1 MTADAA
7 PLRPHVCVL
16 LHAHRDQKREAVS
29 DNFYI
34 TTPIY
39 YVNDKP
45 HLGHAYTT
53 IAADVVTRWHRLN
66 GRPAYF
72 LTGTDEHGQKV
83 YEAAAKRGIT
93 AQQHVDDLCEPFK
106 ALWVALGI
114 QHDDFIRTT
123 EERHTSVVQDVLQRL
138 FDEGDIYTADYEGWY
153 STSAERFWTEKD
165 LVDGKCPDTGT
176 KVEWIKE
183 KNYVFRM
190 SKYADQLRDYI
201 ADNPDFLRPASRKNE
216 VLGYLK
222 KDVGDLCISRPKSR
236 LPWGIPFPMDPD
248 YVTYVWFDALLN
260 YISAIGF
267 HPDGS
272 SDEFSKWWPASYHLV
287 GKDILTTHSVYW
299 STMLFAMGLQPA
311 QCLYAHGWWTI
322 EGQKMSKS
330 IGNVVDP
337 HLLIDCYGADAVRY
351 FLMREILFGA
361 DGDFSHMGFMTRYNA
376 DLANDLGNLA
386 HRSLSMTTKWLDAKT
401 PALDANTAADDAL
414 QALADEAVA
423 DFAKNIEAMQ
433 ISTALES
440 LWRLVQAG
448 NKYIDDME
456 PWKLNREGQT
466 ARLAGVMRRCLEVCR
481 VAAVLLS
488 PVAPTKA
495 MELASKLGMSG
506 LEIDGVGDLS
516 GLMEGAPVNAGEPL
530 FPRMVELP
538 ERIQTAL
545 QGALPDKAQAAADK
559 AEAKKKKQ
567 EAQVDAQV
575 EENPYIQFEDFLKV
589 QLKVGEI
596 VEAEKHPN
604 ADRLLALK
612 VEVGEERPRS
622 IVAGIAAKYAAED
635 LLGKKIVIVANLKPR
650 KLRGVLSEGML
661 LAATGDALEGL
672 VTVDP
677 DVNYGSTVG

>member
-1 MTADAA
+1 MLTLARIDYS
-7 PLRPHVCVL
+7 
-16 LHAHRDQKREAVS
+16 EASVA

-45 HLGHAYTT
+45 HVGHAYTT
-53 IAADVVTRWHRLN
+53 IAADVVSRWHRMN
-66 GRPAYF
+66 GRPTHF

-93 AQQHVDDLCEPFK
+93 AQQHVDELSEPFK
-106 ALWVALGI
+106 ALWAALDV

-123 EERHTSVVQDVLQRL
+123 EERHTRVVRDVLQNL
-138 FDEGDIYTADYEGWY
+138 VDNGDIYTADYEGWY

-176 KVEWIKE
+176 KVEWITE
-183 KNYVFRM
+183 KNYFFRM
-190 SKYADQLRDYI
+190 SKYADQLRTYI
-201 ADNPDFLRPASRKNE
+201 ADNPDFLQPASRKNE

-222 KDVGDLCISRPKSR
+222 KEVGDLCISRPKAR
-236 LPWGIPFPMDPD
+236 LPWGIPFPMDD
-248 YVTYVWFDALLN
+248 EYVTYVWFDALLN

-272 SDEFSKWWPASYHLV
+272 TEDFSKWWPASYHLV
-287 GKDILTTHSVYW
+287 GKDILTTHAVYW
-299 STMLFAMGLQPA
+299 STMLFAMGLEPA
-311 QCLYAHGWWTI
+311 KCLYAHGWWTI

-337 HLLIDCYGADAVRY
+337 HLLIDCYGLDAVRY

-386 HRSLSMTTKWLDAKT
+386 HRSLSMTSKWLDGQI
-401 PALDANTAADDAL
+401 PSIDPNTEGDNAL
-414 QALADEAVA
+414 QAVADQAVA
-423 DFAKNIEAMQ
+423 GFTQNIERMQ

-440 LWRLVQAG
+440 LWSLVQAG
-448 NKYIDDME
+448 NKYIDDQE

-466 ARLAGVMRRCLEVCR
+466 ERLAGVMRRCLEICR
-481 VAAVLLS
+481 VAAMLLS
-488 PVAPTKA
+488 PITPNKA
-495 MELASKLGMSG
+495 AELRAKLGVAGIAM
-506 LEIDGVGDLS
+506 DRVGSLNQLVA
-516 GLMEGAPVNAGEPL
+516 GTKVEPGEPL
-530 FPRMVELP
+530 FPRMTELP
-538 ERIQTAL
+538 ERIQEVL
-545 QGALPDKAQAAADK
+545 QGALPAVADEAAAK
-559 AEAKKKKQ
+559 ATAKKKKQ
-567 EAQVDAQV
+567 EAKVAEEV
-575 EENPYIQFEDFLKV
+575 EETNPYIEFEDFLKV
-589 QLKVGEI
+589 QLKVGQI

-612 VEVGEERPRS
+612 VEVGEDRPRS
-622 IVAGIAAKYAAED
+622 IVAGIAAKYDPAD
-635 LLGKKIVIVANLKPR
+635 LVGKNIVIVANLKPR

-661 LAATGDALEGL
+661 LAATGSELEGL
-672 VTVDP
+672 ITTDP
-677 DVNYGSTVG
+677 GVNSGSTVG

>member
-1 MTADAA
+1 VA
-7 PLRPHVCVL
+7 
-16 LHAHRDQKREAVS
+16 

-45 HLGHAYTT
+45 HVGHAYTT
-53 IAADVVTRWHRLN
+53 IAADVITRWHRLN
-66 GRPAYF
+66 GRSAYF

-93 AQQHVDDLCEPFK
+93 AQQHVDELSEPFR
-106 ALWVALGI
+106 ALWSALDI
-114 QHDDFIRTT
+114 QNDDFIRTT
-123 EERHTSVVQDVLQRL
+123 EERHKRVVRDVLQRL
-138 FDEGDIYTADYEGWY
+138 FDAGDIYTADYEGWY

-165 LVDGKCPDTGT
+165 LVDGKCPDDGT
-176 KVEWIKE
+176 PVEWIKE
-183 KNYVFRM
+183 KNYFFRM
-190 SKYADQLRDYI
+190 SKYADDLRTYI
-201 ADNPDFLRPASRKNE
+201 ADHPDFLRPASRKNE

-222 KDVGDLCISRPKSR
+222 KEVGDLCISRPKTR
-236 LPWGIPFPMDPD
+236 LPWGIPFPMDEE

-272 SDEFSKWWPASYHLV
+272 TEEFEKWWPATYHLV

-311 QCLYAHGWWTI
+311 ACLYAHGWWTI

-337 HLLIDCYGADAVRY
+337 HLLIECYSSDALRY

-386 HRSLSMTTKWLDAKT
+386 HRSLSMTTKWLGGEI
-401 PALDANTAADDAL
+401 PPIDANTPADDAL
-414 QALADEAVA
+414 QAVSDAAVA
-423 DFAKNIEAMQ
+423 RFSENIEAMQ
-433 ISTALES
+433 LSTALEA
-440 LWRLVQAG
+440 LWKLVQAG
-448 NKYIDDME
+448 NKYIDDEE
-456 PWKLNREGQT
+456 PWKLNREGQS
-466 ARLAGVMRRCLEVCR
+466 ARLAGVMRRCLEICR

-488 PVAPTKA
+488 PVTPNKSV
-495 MELASKLGMSG
+495 ELGKKLGMET
-506 LEIDGVGDLS
+506 LEVAGVASLDRLVAGTKV
-516 GLMEGAPVNAGEPL
+516 EPGEPL

-538 ERIQTAL
+538 ERIQEVL
-545 QGALPDKAQAAADK
+545 QGALPDKADEAAAK
-559 AEAKKKKQ
+559 AQAKKQKQ
-567 EAQVDAQV
+567 EANVA
-575 EENPYIQFEDFLKV
+575 EETEETNSFIEFDDFMKV

-612 VEVGEERPRS
+612 VEVGEDRPRS
-622 IVAGIAAKYAAED
+622 IVAGIAAKYDPAD
-635 LLGKKIVIVANLKPR
+635 LVGKKIVIVANLKPR

-661 LAATGDALEGL
+661 LAATGSELEGL
-672 VTVDP
+672 ITTDP
-677 DVNYGSTVG
+677 DVNAGSTVG

>member
-1 MTADAA
+1 MT
-7 PLRPHVCVL
+7 PLQPNVCVL
-16 LHAHRDQKREAVS
+16 LHAQRAQKREAVS

-83 YEAAAKRGIT
+83 YEAATRRGIS
-93 AQQHVDDLCEPFK
+93 AQQHVDELCEPFK
-106 ALWVALGI
+106 ALWSALGI
-114 QHDDFIRTT
+114 QNDDFIRTT
-123 EERHTSVVQDVLQRL
+123 EKRHTSVVQDVLQRL
-138 FDEGDIYTADYEGWY
+138 FDSGDIYTADYEGWY

-183 KNYVFRM
+183 KNYFFRM
-190 SKYADQLRDYI
+190 SKYADQLRSYI

-222 KDVGDLCISRPKSR
+222 KEVGDLCISRPKSR
-236 LPWGIPFPMDPD
+236 LPWGIPFPMDPE

-272 SDEFSKWWPASYHLV
+272 SDSFTTWWPASYHLV

-311 QCLYAHGWWTI
+311 RCLYAHGWWTI

-361 DGDFSHMGFMTRYNA
+361 DGDFSHLGFMTRYNA

-386 HRSLSMTTKWLDAKT
+386 HRSLSMTTKWLDART
-401 PALDANTAADDAL
+401 PPLDANTAADDAL

-495 MELASKLGMSG
+495 AELAAKLGMDGLQVSGVGSLSG
-506 LEIDGVGDLS
+506 LEDGS
-516 GLMEGAPVNAGEPL
+516 PVNAGEPL

-538 ERIQTAL
+538 ERIQAAL

-567 EAQVDAQV
+567 EAHVDAQV
-575 EENPYIQFEDFLKV
+575 DETPYIQFEDFLKV

-612 VEVGEERPRS
+612 VEVGEDRPRS
-622 IVAGIAAKYAAED
+622 IVAGIAAKYAAQD
-635 LLGKKIVIVANLKPR
+635 LVGKKIVIVANLKPR

-661 LAATGDALEGL
+661 LAATGEALEGL
-672 VTVDP
+672 VTVDSG
-677 DVNYGSTVG
+677 VNFGSTVG

>member
-1 MTADAA
+1 
-7 PLRPHVCVL
+7 
-16 LHAHRDQKREAVS
+16 
-29 DNFYI
+29 
-34 TTPIY
+34 
-39 YVNDKP
+39 
-45 HLGHAYTT
+45 
-53 IAADVVTRWHRLN
+53 
-66 GRPAYF
+66 
-72 LTGTDEHGQKV
+72 
-83 YEAAAKRGIT
+83 
-93 AQQHVDDLCEPFK
+93 
-106 ALWVALGI
+106 
-114 QHDDFIRTT
+114 
-123 EERHTSVVQDVLQRL
+123 VVQDVLQRL

-183 KNYVFRM
+183 KNYFFRM
-190 SKYADQLRDYI
+190 SKYADQLRQYI
-201 ADNPDFLRPASRKNE
+201 DDNPDFLRPASRKNE

-222 KDVGDLCISRPKSR
+222 KEVGDLCISRPKSR
-236 LPWGIPFPMDPD
+236 LPWGIPFPMDPE

-272 SDEFSKWWPASYHLV
+272 TDEFKKWWPASYHLV

-299 STMLFAMGLQPA
+299 STMLFAMGQRPA
-311 QCLYAHGWWTI
+311 ECLYAHGWWTI

-337 HLLIDCYGADAVRY
+337 HLLIDCYGSDAVRY

-361 DGDFSHMGFMTRYNA
+361 DGDFSHLGFMTRYNA

-386 HRSLSMTTKWLDAKT
+386 HRSLSMTSKWLDAKV
-401 PALDANTAADDAL
+401 PALDTNTEADDAL
-414 QALADEAVA
+414 QAVA
-423 DFAKNIEAMQ
+423 DIAVRTFEEKIEGMQ

-440 LWRLVQAG
+440 LWTLVQAG

-456 PWKLNREGQT
+456 PWKLNREGET
-466 ARLAGVMRRCLEVCR
+466 ARLAGVMRRCLEICR

-488 PVAPTKA
+488 PVAPNKA
-495 MELASKLGMSG
+495 QELAQKLGVPT
-506 LEIDGVGDLS
+506 LDVNNVGSLS
-516 GLMEGAPVNAGEPL
+516 RLIEGASVSAGEPL

-538 ERIQTAL
+538 DRIQTAL
-545 QGALPDKAQAAADK
+545 RDSLPDKADEAEAKAD
-559 AEAKKKKQ
+559 AKKKKQ
-567 EAQVDAQV
+567 EANVA
-575 EENPYIQFEDFLKV
+575 EEAEETPNYIQFEDFLKV

-612 VEVGEERPRS
+612 VEVGEDRPRS
-622 IVAGIAAKYAAED
+622 IVAGIAAKYDAAD
-635 LLGKKIVIVANLKPR
+635 LIGKKIVIVANLKPR
-650 KLRGVLSEGML
+650 KLRGVMSEGML
-661 LAATGDALEGL
+661 LAASGSELEGL

-677 DVNYGSTVG
+677 GVNFGSSVG

>member
-1 MTADAA
+1 
-7 PLRPHVCVL
+7 
-16 LHAHRDQKREAVS
+16 
-29 DNFYI
+29 
-34 TTPIY
+34 
-39 YVNDKP
+39 
-45 HLGHAYTT
+45 
-53 IAADVVTRWHRLN
+53 
-66 GRPAYF
+66 
-72 LTGTDEHGQKV
+72 
-83 YEAAAKRGIT
+83 
-93 AQQHVDDLCEPFK
+93 
-106 ALWVALGI
+106 
-114 QHDDFIRTT
+114 
-123 EERHTSVVQDVLQRL
+123 
-138 FDEGDIYTADYEGWY
+138 
-153 STSAERFWTEKD
+153 
-165 LVDGKCPDTGT
+165 
-176 KVEWIKE
+176 
-183 KNYVFRM
+183 M

-201 ADNPDFLRPASRKNE
+201 AANPDFLRPASRKNE
-216 VLGYLK
+216 VLGYLQK
-222 KDVGDLCISRPKSR
+222 EVGDLCISRPMSR
-236 LPWGIPFPMDPD
+236 LPWGIPFPMDPE

-272 SDEFSKWWPASYHLV
+272 SEEFSTWWPASYHLV

-361 DGDFSHMGFMTRYNA
+361 DGDFSHLGFMTRYNA

-423 DFAKNIEAMQ
+423 SFAENIEAMQ

-456 PWKLNREGQT
+456 PWKLNREGQMD
-466 ARLAGVMRRCLEVCR
+466 RLAGVMHRCLEVCR
-481 VAAVLLS
+481 VAATLLS
-488 PVAPTKA
+488 PVAPAKSA
-495 MELASKLGMSG
+495 ELASKLGMDG
-506 LEIDGVGDLS
+506 LEISGVGHLS
-516 GLMEGAPVNAGEPL
+516 GLVDGAPVDAGEPL

-538 ERIQTAL
+538 ERIQAAL

-567 EAQVDAQV
+567 EAHVEAQA

-635 LLGKKIVIVANLKPR
+635 LVGKKIVIVANLKPR

-661 LAATGDALEGL
+661 LAATGDELEGL

-677 DVNYGSTVG
+677 GVNFGSTVG